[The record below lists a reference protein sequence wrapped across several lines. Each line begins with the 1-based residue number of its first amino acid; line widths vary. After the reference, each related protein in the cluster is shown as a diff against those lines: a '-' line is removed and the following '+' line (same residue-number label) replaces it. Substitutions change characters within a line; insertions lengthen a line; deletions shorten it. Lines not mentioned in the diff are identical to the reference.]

1 MKSNNERS
9 KFNVEKD
16 REKRTFNG
24 IVFDSRMEMK
34 FYCDVICPGV
44 ESGGIKYYELQKPY
58 ELQPK
63 FTHNNKSVLP
73 ITYVADFYI
82 EYRDGRI
89 EVIDIKGCPDSAA
102 LLKRKL
108 FWYHYPDIKYSW
120 ITYVKK
126 WGGWVDYDVI
136 KKLRKEE
143 KRKKKI
149 MEVRTDEKRWD
160 DQKVGR

>member
-1 MKSNNERS
+1 MKSSEDRS

-16 REKRTFNG
+16 KEKRTYNG

-34 FYCDVICPGV
+34 FYCEVICPGV
-44 ESGGIKYYELQKPY
+44 ESGGIVYYELQKPY

-63 FTHNNKSVLP
+63 FTHNNKNVLP
-73 ITYVADFYI
+73 IIYVADFYI
-82 EYRDGRI
+82 EYSDGSI
-89 EVIDIKGCPDSAA
+89 EVIDIKGCPDSVA

-108 FWYHYPDIKYSW
+108 FWYRYPNIKYLW

-126 WGGWVDYDVI
+126 WGGWVDYDVV

-143 KRKKKI
+143 KRKNKV
-149 MEVRTDEKRWD
+149 MEDNTDEK
-160 DQKVGR
+160 Q